1 MFLGFLVL
9 VTVLSD
15 TSVKYLSRD
24 ISPKKPNL
32 LFPKLWCLPCA
43 FLWSGGPVSRH
54 VTFNAFFVAQETRV
68 RRGLQ
73 HPKFRV
79 CLSHLKAEALH
90 MLNFVQISVMSC
102 KTVEIHGPQVHR
114 AVYCEECVVSR
125 ASSTGWQSGTL
136 ENSQCGHR
144 ERTMRREADWDG
156 FSCIREDLLSVL
168 LKFMWSCFVCTYFSF
183 LTPRPCVSISN

>member
-1 MFLGFLVL
+1 MLVAISL
-9 VTVLSD
+9 QRSRVFCSWVVMSPLCF
-15 TSVKYLSRD
+15 SVIRRASVATCDLQC
-24 ISPKKPNL
+24 IL
-32 LFPKLWCLPCA
+32 C
-43 FLWSGGPVSRH
+43 GPR
-54 VTFNAFFVAQETRV
+54 TRV

-79 CLSHLKAEALH
+79 CYHYWNAKALH
-90 MLNFVQISVMSC
+90 MLNFVQIFVMSC

-125 ASSTGWQSGTL
+125 ASFTGWQSGTL

-156 FSCIREDLLSVL
+156 FCCIREDLLSVL

-183 LTPRPCVSISN
+183 LTPRPCV

>member
-1 MFLGFLVL
+1 MLVAN
-9 VTVLSD
+9 LSKEAE
-15 TSVKYLSRD
+15 SFV
-24 ISPKKPNL
+24 
-32 LFPKLWCLPCA
+32 PKLWCLPCA

-54 VTFNAFFVAQETRV
+54 VTFNTFFVAQETRV

-79 CLSHLKAEALH
+79 CLSHLKAEALQ